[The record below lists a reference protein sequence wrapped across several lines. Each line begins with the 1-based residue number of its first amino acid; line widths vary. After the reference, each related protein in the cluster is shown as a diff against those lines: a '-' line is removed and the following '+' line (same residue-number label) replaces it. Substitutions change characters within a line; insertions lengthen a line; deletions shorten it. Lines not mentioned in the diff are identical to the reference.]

1 MACLK
6 ESCND
11 QKRGEVMTNTAANLQ
26 ANHEWMDELKRPE
39 IQSAL
44 TNLIRQLPELER
56 TFHSIEQITQFSK
69 HISEDTATMK
79 AFEQRFQLSRIN
91 EESFDALITILGK
104 LPILLQIIEL
114 MEQITLFIKNVLA
127 DEQSME
133 QIKASL
139 LELPLINQRKEAK
152 ELIAT
157 IQERKNSIDHSISIF
172 TIMKWI
178 KEPKVQNYLK
188 YIQATLDVLQQKH
201 DE

>member
-1 MACLK
+1 
-6 ESCND
+6 
-11 QKRGEVMTNTAANLQ
+11 MTKTAANLQ
-26 ANHEWMDELKRPE
+26 ANHDWMEELARPE

-44 TNLIRQLPELER
+44 TNLIRLLPELER

-69 HISEDTATMK
+69 YISKDTATIK
-79 AFEQRFQLSRIN
+79 AFEQRFQLSKIN
-91 EESFDALITILGK
+91 EESFEALITILGK

-127 DEQSME
+127 DEQSLE
-133 QIKASL
+133 QLKASL
-139 LELPLINQRKEAK
+139 FELSLLNQRKEVK
-152 ELIAT
+152 ELIAA
-157 IQERKNSIDHSISIF
+157 IQERKNSMDHSISIF

-178 KEPKVQNYLK
+178 KEPKIQNYLK